1 MATSKRTRK
10 PNGGRREF
18 DIDEFEAV
26 DAQIAS
32 ARDEILVLVKKSPHD
47 AVSKFKLGVVNALL
61 LRANGLLADERP
73 MEGFDQFD
81 PETLPS
87 VSDVAMVF
95 GQYLAALENLRARH
109 VQQKTGY
116 WYWAPDGDIT
126 SRRTYSPRKL
136 ER

>member
-1 MATSKRTRK
+1 MASSKRTRK
-10 PNGGRREF
+10 PGGGREF

-26 DAQIAS
+26 EAQIAS

-47 AVSKFKLGVVNALL
+47 ALSKFKLGVVNALL

-73 MEGFDQFD
+73 MDAFDQFD
-81 PETLPS
+81 PEALPS

-95 GQYLAALENLRARH
+95 GQYLAALENLRVRH
-109 VQQKTGY
+109 VQQKSGY
-116 WYWAPDGDIT
+116 WYWAPEGEIT
-126 SRRTYSPRKL
+126 SRRTYPPRKL